1 MKDAVCLEAKRSL
14 ILALVVLAPAFFC
27 LLSSPNWTR
36 AAFHSSITPEL
47 YVRTLMTRA
56 VLKSWFQ
63 YHMSNVNMR
72 LKAIIKSTY
81 NIQHYHSATNTF
93 LVVRASLCLKE
104 EPSFVDSEK
113 CYGSGSLGGE

>member
-1 MKDAVCLEAKRSL
+1 MCLEAKRNL

-63 YHMSNVNMR
+63 CHMCDVNMR

-81 NIQHYHSATNTF
+81 NIQHYSVFESFEDNA
-93 LVVRASLCLKE
+93 APSLPNGRFTQLSPYFTRK
-104 EPSFVDSEK
+104 
-113 CYGSGSLGGE
+113 LGTSPV

>member
-1 MKDAVCLEAKRSL
+1 MKDAVCLEAKRNL

-36 AAFHSSITPEL
+36 AAFHSSKTPEL

-63 YHMSNVNMR
+63 CHMCDVNMR

>member
-36 AAFHSSITPEL
+36 AAFHSSKTPEL

-63 YHMSNVNMR
+63 HHMSIVNMR